1 MRMSLQIAQK
11 AMKNSIDVT
20 YDLAIAKIAVQI

>member
-1 MRMSLQIAQK
+1 MRISLQIAQK
-11 AMKNSIDVT
+11 AMKNTIAVT